1 MGPLGIWYQVEFLV
15 SCFLLVVLFLYKI
28 PNLENMNRFFLY
40 LCAAALFFSSCKE
53 EKKEFGRDISTA
65 TEEIRK
71 GKALFELH
79 CSNCHNFDTDA
90 IGPNLSGLTR
100 AVASEWIIHFIQNPS
115 QALQNQD
122 ARALSLASSFDGE
135 MPAFSFLKE
144 EEVASILS
152 YLHTYESLP
161 LPTEGDTSSLLIP
174 EKVADSG
181 LRLDLELFATLPPSA
196 SEVPLAKMTKM
207 ETIPGTQRLFINDQ
221 RIGLYEILQQKPLLY
236 LSLLEKFPN
245 LVSQP
250 GWATGVGSFAFH
262 PEFDKNGLFYTSHTE
277 PGGSAPS
284 DIGFTDSLEVFMQWV
299 LVEWKA
305 QDPKAKTFN
314 GGYRELLRVD
324 NASQAHGMQ
333 DLAFNPT
340 AKKGDADYGLLY
352 LGYGDGGTAEKGF
365 PSVSL
370 HGGKGYYSSIWR
382 IDPQGKNS
390 KNGKYGIPT
399 SNPFAAQKEG
409 REIFAYG
416 FRNPNRLFW
425 DDKGQLFAT
434 DIGQHSIEEINRIQ
448 AGGFYGWPIR
458 EGKFVVNPY
467 GNFRNLYPLPK
478 EEKNPPTY
486 PILQLEHDEMVAI
499 IGGYFSKKGKL
510 KDMFLFGDVPSGR
523 LFMVDLGSTLP
534 IAQTWGIRY
543 QGKEISLKTLVN
555 HSRVDLK
562 FGQDA
567 SGNTYLM
574 SKTNGAV
581 YRIVE

>member
-1 MGPLGIWYQVEFLV
+1 MNR
-15 SCFLLVVLFLYKI
+15 LFLY
-28 PNLENMNRFFLY
+28 FFAI
-40 LCAAALFFSSCKE
+40 CLFFFSCAEK
-53 EKKEFGRDISTA
+53 KKEFGTDISSDA
-65 TEEIRK
+65 ELIRR

-79 CSNCHNFDTDA
+79 CSNCHNFEGDA
-90 IGPNLSGLTR
+90 IGPNLSGITR
-100 AVASEWIIHFIQNPS
+100 SVEREWIENFIQNP
-115 QALQNQD
+115 ARAIENQD
-122 ARALSLASSFDGE
+122 PRALKLASTFSGE
-135 MPAFSFLKE
+135 MPGFSFLTA
-144 EEVASILS
+144 EEVNALLS
-152 YLHTYESLP
+152 YLHTYEGLP
-161 LPTEGDTSSLLIP
+161 LPSSGDTTSTLIP

-181 LRLDLELFATLPPSA
+181 IRVELELFTSLPPSD
-196 SEVPLAKMTKM
+196 SVPPLAKMTKM
-207 ETIPGTQRLFINDQ
+207 ELVPGTDRLFINDQ
-221 RIGLYEILQQKPLLY
+221 RIGLYEIIHQKPRLY
-236 LSLLEKFPN
+236 LSLLEKFPK

-250 GWATGVGSFAFH
+250 GWATGLGSFAFH
-262 PEFDKNGLFYTSHTE
+262 PDFEKNGLFYTSHTE

-284 DIGFTDSLEVFMQWV
+284 DFGFTDSLEVFMQWV

-305 QDPKAKTFN
+305 KNPQAGSFEGT
-314 GGYRELLRVD
+314 YRELLRVD

-333 DLAFNPT
+333 ELAFHPN
-340 AKKGDADYGLLY
+340 AKKGEEEYGLLY

-365 PSVSL
+365 PSISL
-370 HGGKGYYSSIWR
+370 HEGKGNYSSIWR

-399 SNPFAAQKEG
+399 SNPFASQKEG
-409 REIFAYG
+409 REVYAYG

-478 EEKNPPTY
+478 EEKNPPIY
-486 PILQLEHDEMVAI
+486 PLLQLEHDEMVAI

-510 KDMFLFGDVPSGR
+510 KDKFLFGDVPSGR
-523 LFMVDLGSTLP
+523 LFLVDLQSNIP
-534 IAQTWGIRY
+534 VPQTWGIRF
-543 QGKEISLKTLVN
+543 QGKEMSLKTLVN

-574 SKTNGAV
+574 SKTTGAV